1 MNTSLASPNSLAET
15 RYIRI
20 VVVHELEYVH
30 LCADVGRKICK
41 T

>member
-1 MNTSLASPNSLAET
+1 MNTSLASPDSLTESG
-15 RYIRI
+15 YIRI

-30 LCADVGRKICK
+30 LCPGVGRRICK